1 MNISDALRET
11 CVIADLKGQTK
22 EEVLKELVTSLK
34 HAGFIESVDEG
45 VRVILERERLGST
58 GIGDGVA
65 IPHGKMKK
73 LKSVLCAFGRSAKG
87 IDFGAVDGQP
97 VHIFFLL
104 LAPEETAGLH
114 LKMLSRISR
123 VVRDAP
129 FRKKLMEEVHA
140 PEVFKDIVEEDKKF
154 SG

>member
-1 MNISDALRET
+1 MNIGEALRET
-11 CVIADLKGQTK
+11 CVIADLKGETK
-22 EEVLKELVTSLK
+22 EEVLRELVWSLK
-34 HAGFIESVDEG
+34 EMGLIEHVEEA
-45 VRVILERERLGST
+45 VKVILDREKLGST

-73 LKSVLCAFGRSAKG
+73 LQNVLCAFGRSSKG
-87 IDFGAVDGQP
+87 IAFGAVDGQP

-104 LAPEETAGLH
+104 LAPEESTGLH

-123 VVRDAP
+123 IVRDTS
-129 FRKKLMEEVHA
+129 FRKKLMEEANA
-140 PEVFKDIVEEDKKF
+140 PQVYKDIVEEDKKF

>member
-1 MNISDALRET
+1 MNIGDALRET

-22 EEVLKELVTSLK
+22 EEVLTELVSSLK
-34 HAGFIESVDEG
+34 ETGLIESVEEG
-45 VRVILERERLGST
+45 VRVILDREKLGST

-65 IPHGKMKK
+65 IPHGKMKD
-73 LKSVLCAFGRSAKG
+73 LQSVLCAFGRSAKG

-97 VHIFFLL
+97 VHILFLL
-104 LAPEETAGLH
+104 LAPEASTGLH

-123 VVRDAP
+123 IVRDAP

-140 PEVFKDIVEEDKKF
+140 PQVFKDIVEEDKKF

>member
-11 CVIADLKGQTK
+11 CVIADLKGETK
-22 EEVLKELVTSLK
+22 EEALEELVSALK
-34 HAGFIESVDEG
+34 KVGLIQNVEEAVN
-45 VRVILERERLGST
+45 VILEREKQGST

-73 LKSVLCAFGRSAKG
+73 LENLLCAFGRSAKG
-87 IDFGAVDGQP
+87 IAFGAVDGQP

-104 LAPEETAGLH
+104 LAPEESAGLH
-114 LKMLSRISR
+114 LTMLARISR
-123 VVRDAP
+123 IVRDAS
-129 FRKKLMEEVHA
+129 FRKRLMEQADA
-140 PEVFKDIVEEDKKF
+140 PRVYKDIVEEDRKF

>member
-11 CVIADLKGQTK
+11 CVIADLKGETK
-22 EEVLKELVTSLK
+22 EGVLTELVSALKEMGL
-34 HAGFIESVDEG
+34 IESAEEAVK
-45 VRVILERERLGST
+45 VILEREKLGST

-73 LKSVLCAFGRSAKG
+73 LQHVLCAFGRSAKG
-87 IDFGAVDGQP
+87 VDFGAIDGKP

-104 LAPEETAGLH
+104 LAPVESTGLH

-123 VVRDAP
+123 IVRDAS
-129 FRKKLMEEVHA
+129 FRKKLMEQVGA
-140 PEVFKDIVEEDKKF
+140 PQVYKDIVEEDKKF

>member
-1 MNISDALRET
+1 MNIGDALRET
-11 CVIADLKGQTK
+11 CVIADLKGETK
-22 EEVLKELVTSLK
+22 EEVLTELVSALK
-34 HAGFIESVDEG
+34 EMGLIEDVGEA
-45 VRVILERERLGST
+45 VKVILEREKLGST

-73 LKSVLCAFGRSAKG
+73 LQNVLCAFGRSAKG
-87 IDFGAVDGQP
+87 VAFGTVDGQP

-104 LAPEETAGLH
+104 LAPEESTGLH

-123 VVRDAP
+123 IVRDAS
-129 FRKKLMEEVHA
+129 FRKKLMEETNA
-140 PEVFKDIVEEDKKF
+140 PQVYNDIVEEDRKF

>member
-1 MNISDALRET
+1 MNITDALRET
-11 CVIADLKGQTK
+11 CVIADLKGETK
-22 EEVLKELVTSLK
+22 EEVLTELVSSLK
-34 HAGFIESVDEG
+34 EMKLIENVEG
-45 VRVILERERLGST
+45 AVKVIFEREKLGST

-73 LKSVLCAFGRSAKG
+73 LQNVLCVFGRSKKG
-87 IDFGAVDGQP
+87 VDFGAVDGEP

-104 LAPEETAGLH
+104 LAPEESTGLH

-123 VVRDAP
+123 IVRDAS
-129 FRKKLMEEVHA
+129 FRRKLMEEAHTSQ
-140 PEVFKDIVEEDKKF
+140 VFKDIVEEDKKF

>member
-1 MNISDALRET
+1 MNISEALRET
-11 CVIADLKGQTK
+11 CVIADLKGETK
-22 EEVLKELVTSLK
+22 EEILRELVFSLKEIGL
-34 HAGFIESVDEG
+34 IEHVEEA
-45 VRVILERERLGST
+45 VKVILDREKLGST

-73 LKSVLCAFGRSAKG
+73 LQNVLCAFGRSSKG

-97 VHIFFLL
+97 VRIFFLL
-104 LAPEETAGLH
+104 LAPEESTGLH

-123 VVRDAP
+123 IVRDAS
-129 FRKKLMEEVHA
+129 FRKKLMEEVNTLQ
-140 PEVFKDIVEEDKKF
+140 VYKDIVEEDKKF

>member
-1 MNISDALRET
+1 MNIADALKET
-11 CVIADLKGQTK
+11 CVIADLKGATK
-22 EEVLKELVTSLK
+22 ETVLTELVSALKEMAL
-34 HAGFIESVDEG
+34 IENVEET
-45 VRVILERERLGST
+45 VKVIFDREKLGST

-73 LKSVLCAFGRSAKG
+73 LQNVLCAFGRSTKG
-87 IDFGAVDGQP
+87 VEFGAVDGKP
-97 VHIFFLL
+97 VHMFFLL
-104 LAPEETAGLH
+104 LAPEESTGLH

-123 VVRDAP
+123 IVRDAS

-140 PEVFKDIVEEDKKF
+140 SQVFEDIVEEDKKF

>member
-11 CVIADLKGQTK
+11 CVIADLKGETK
-22 EEVLKELVTSLK
+22 EEVLRELVVSLK
-34 HAGFIESVDEG
+34 ETGLIEHVEEA
-45 VRVILERERLGST
+45 VKVILDREKLGST

-73 LKSVLCAFGRSAKG
+73 LQNILCAFGRSAKG
-87 IDFGAVDGQP
+87 IAFGAVDGKP
-97 VHIFFLL
+97 VQIFFLL
-104 LAPEETAGLH
+104 LAPEESTGLH

-123 VVRDAP
+123 IVRDSS
-129 FRKKLMEEVHA
+129 FRKRLMEESNASQVY
-140 PEVFKDIVEEDKKF
+140 KDIVEEDKKF